1 MNEEQVFQTA
11 QEMFLKGSGR
21 KQVIQFLETNGIAQ
35 DQSNDFATKAY
46 QSVKDERK
54 AIIAEAT
61 ADSDDPFEVD
71 GEKDGM
77 GSVVLGGII
86 AGAGVVATMSSDT
99 VWYGAIL
106 VGGFMVIKG
115 LIGMSR

>member
-11 QEMFLKGSGR
+11 QGMFLKGSGR
-21 KQVIQFLETNGIAQ
+21 KQVIQFLESNGVAQ
-35 DQSNDFATKAY
+35 GQSNDFATKAY
-46 QSVKDERK
+46 QSVKEERK

-61 ADSDDPFEVD
+61 ADSDDPFEVEE
-71 GEKDGM
+71 GQGGM
-77 GSVVLGGII
+77 GSVVLGGLI
-86 AGAGVVATMSSDT
+86 AGAGIVATMSSDT

-115 LIGMSR
+115 LAGMGR